1 MQNDLET
8 DTGIYLVN
16 TLPLSYDEMASKYKD
31 YKKKMM
37 PIEKLSQRE
46 KKEVETLKI
55 LEELGYSLE
64 ETGTYFYKDVIVKII
79 EQLQVSSSEES
90 YQELITDLN
99 NDFSQFYFDIAR
111 NGYDVGLKTFH
122 GCISMSRETKN
133 IQNTLLQ
140 ERIGIEEANM
150 NYKQEALLIANY
162 ITENQTRKEIPQIK
176 QKTMSY

>member
-16 TLPLSYDEMASKYKD
+16 TLLLSYDEMASKYKD

-37 PIEKLSQRE
+37 PIEKLSKRE

-64 ETGTYFYKDVIVKII
+64 ETGTYYYKDVIVQAI
-79 EQLQVSSSEES
+79 EQFQDATSEEN
-90 YQELITDLN
+90 YRELIIAIN
-99 NDFSQFYFDIAR
+99 NNYSQFYFDIAR

-122 GCISMSRETKN
+122 SCINISYQNRTRINKELQRE
-133 IQNTLLQ
+133 IGLDEYNT
-140 ERIGIEEANM
+140 
-150 NYKQEALLIANY
+150 NYKQEALLIANH
-162 ITENQTRKEIPQIK
+162 IIENQPRKEKSVMKKKVI
-176 QKTMSY
+176 SY

>member
-64 ETGTYFYKDVIVKII
+64 ETGTYFYKDVIVQAI
-79 EQLQVSSSEES
+79 EQLQEATSEEN
-90 YQELITDLN
+90 YRELIIAIN
-99 NDFSQFYFDIAR
+99 N
-111 NGYDVGLKTFH
+111 
-122 GCISMSRETKN
+122 N
-133 IQNTLLQ
+133 I
-140 ERIGIEEANM
+140 
-150 NYKQEALLIANY
+150 
-162 ITENQTRKEIPQIK
+162 
-176 QKTMSY
+176 